1 MIEINA
7 TMIAQVVN
15 FLILAVILRAL
26 AYKPVAKMLKQR
38 SDKIQ
43 ETINKADA
51 DKKAAEETLAQYKSQ
66 LADAQRR
73 AQEIVDKAEVTARQE
88 RDALVAET
96 KKEIERLKQ
105 NAQVEIQNER
115 NRAFEQMQKEIVTLS
130 LAAAE
135 KVVGKNLTSKEND
148 KLVNDFIAGLN
159 EDMFNGVK

>member
-15 FLILAVILRAL
+15 FLILAAILRAL

>member
-7 TMIAQVVN
+7 TMVAQVVN
-15 FLILAVILRAL
+15 FLILAAILRAL

-43 ETINKADA
+43 ADINKADA

-66 LADAQRR
+66 LADAQKR
-73 AQEIVDKAEVTARQE
+73 AQEIVDKAEITARQE
-88 RDALVAET
+88 REALVAET

-135 KVVGKNLTSKEND
+135 KVVAKNLTSKEND

>member
-15 FLILAVILRAL
+15 FLILAAILRAL
-26 AYKPVAKMLKQR
+26 AYEPVAKMLKQR
-38 SDKIQ
+38 SDKIKDA
-43 ETINKADA
+43 IDKADA
-51 DKKAAEETLAQYKSQ
+51 DKKAAEETLKQYKSQ
-66 LADAQRR
+66 LADAQKR
-73 AQEIVDKAEVTARQE
+73 AAEIVEKAEITARQE

-105 NAQVEIQNER
+105 NAQLEIQNER

-135 KVVGKNLTSKEND
+135 KIVEKNLTSKEND
-148 KLVNDFIAGLN
+148 KLVNDFIAGLDN
-159 EDMFNGVK
+159 IEGVK

>member
-1 MIEINA
+1 MIELNA

-15 FLILAVILRAL
+15 FLILAAILRAL
-26 AYKPVAKMLKQR
+26 AYKPVARMLKQR

-43 ETINKADA
+43 EAISKADA
-51 DKKAAEETLAQYKSQ
+51 DKKAAEDTLAQYKSQ

-73 AQEIVDKAEVTARQE
+73 AQDIVDKAELTARQE
-88 RDALVAET
+88 REALVAET

>member
-15 FLILAVILRAL
+15 FLILAAILRAL
-26 AYKPVAKMLKQR
+26 AYEPVAKMLKQR
-38 SDKIQ
+38 SDKIKDA
-43 ETINKADA
+43 IDKADA
-51 DKKAAEETLAQYKSQ
+51 DKKAAEETLKQYKSQ
-66 LADAQRR
+66 LADAQKR
-73 AQEIVDKAEVTARQE
+73 AAEIVEKAEITARQE

-105 NAQVEIQNER
+105 NAQLEIQNER

-135 KVVGKNLTSKEND
+135 KIVAKNLTSKEND
-148 KLVNDFIAGLN
+148 KLVSDFIAGLN
-159 EDMFNGVK
+159 EDMFNGAK

>member
-1 MIEINA
+1 MIELNA

-15 FLILAVILRAL
+15 FLILVAILRAL

-43 ETINKADA
+43 DAINKADA

-66 LADAQRR
+66 LADAQKR
-73 AQEIVDKAEVTARQE
+73 AQEIVDKAEITARQE
-88 RDALVAET
+88 REALVAET

>member
-1 MIEINA
+1 MIELNA

-15 FLILAVILRAL
+15 FLILAAILRAL
-26 AYKPVAKMLKQR
+26 AYKPVARMLKQR

-43 ETINKADA
+43 EAINKADA
-51 DKKAAEETLAQYKSQ
+51 DKKAAEDTLAQYKSQ

-73 AQEIVDKAEVTARQE
+73 AQDIVDKAELTARQE
-88 RDALVAET
+88 REALVAET

-159 EDMFNGVK
+159 SDMFNGVK